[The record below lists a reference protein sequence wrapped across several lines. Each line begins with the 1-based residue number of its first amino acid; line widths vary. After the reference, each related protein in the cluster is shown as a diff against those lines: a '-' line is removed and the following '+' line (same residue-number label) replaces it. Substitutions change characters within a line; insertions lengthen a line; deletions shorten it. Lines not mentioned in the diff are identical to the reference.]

1 MAPRTTCTACTWIG
15 SRAPRASSG
24 GGPHKRA
31 HEKGRT
37 WSTAHTPHP
46 ARRGDHRRTAQ
57 NTGGRPYCV
66 YRRWT
71 ARPLVGYAPVYHHH
85 EHYRLYILS
94 LSRGAARTG
103 LVSAWPGDVVEAVG
117 GLLPLRGR
125 RWPPCCVRRAL
136 CKHSG
141 KPMGGLSTYTFA
153 CILRVGNYPTRRIV
167 MVR

>member
-24 GGPHKRA
+24 GGSPSRA
-31 HEKGRT
+31 QEKSRT
-37 WSTAHTPHP
+37 GGAAHTPRP
-46 ARRGDHRRTAQ
+46 ARRGDRRCTAQ

-66 YRRWT
+66 YRPWT
-71 ARPLVGYAPVYHHH
+71 ARPLVGYAPVYRQQT
-85 EHYRLYILS
+85 HYRLYILS

-125 RWPPCCVRRAL
+125 RWLPSCAGYDWPSPNNRWGATRGSPP
-136 CKHSG
+136 
-141 KPMGGLSTYTFA
+141 
-153 CILRVGNYPTRRIV
+153 RIAPL
-167 MVR
+167 